1 METAQAETDRLSI
14 ELDKANLV
22 INKHK
27 EDQKKIHEEL
37 TTLQVGGAMVAR
49 ADMRKTGSTGSTACV
64 IFVEAVSIF
73 W

>member
-37 TTLQVGGAMVAR
+37 TTLQVGYPGA
-49 ADMRKTGSTGSTACV
+49 G
-64 IFVEAVSIF
+64 
-73 W
+73 